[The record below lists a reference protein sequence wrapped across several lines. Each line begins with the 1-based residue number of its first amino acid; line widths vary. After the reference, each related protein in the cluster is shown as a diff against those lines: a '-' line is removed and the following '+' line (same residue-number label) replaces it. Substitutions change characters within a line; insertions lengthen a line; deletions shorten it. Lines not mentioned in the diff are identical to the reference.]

1 MKDKKSSL
9 PNGVEPGSFL
19 STVELAGGVKSTP
32 ASIRTRLCQTG
43 SFHGVK
49 PYKLPNGR
57 LLWPRDSIAQLLGDQ
72 L

>member
-19 STVELAGGVKSTP
+19 STEELAYEADST
-32 ASIRTRLCQTG
+32 AGSIRTRLCQTG
-43 SFHGVK
+43 SFHGVR

-57 LLWPRDSIAQLLGDQ
+57 LLWPRDSIAQLLGEQ